1 MIAGRRA
8 ALLIGISAVVGAAI
22 ADATTLFPIPDTE
35 LRDRSRVIV
44 EGVVLRVET
53 RLSRRGLP
61 ETQTTIRADRVFK
74 GRLTGPLVVRDLGGE
89 LSDGSGLEIFG
100 RPDYRVGRRVLVFAT
115 PHPDGEYQT
124 AEFTLGKFE
133 VWRDGRG
140 RRYLVRDLLTRS
152 SDGVRYL
159 ESPGS
164 SRPALDTVRDY
175 VGFVRM
181 LLPGVRRALPGAA
194 MWPGAGLQPEVEST
208 VGSVRPL
215 WSQWS
220 SNVLYRW
227 SNGATA
233 SWVQSSTPSLIPG
246 GGYAET
252 RAAIAEWT
260 NHPTS
265 TINYSDGGIAS
276 SGTNF
281 IELSAQDTCG
291 AIGPFCGNGVI
302 GCGGPFYSGSHV
314 WRGETYR
321 TVTSGHVEV
330 RALTS
335 SDCVS
340 SGTFAATVTHE
351 LGHTLGFGHSDTG
364 FTSSHDVCR
373 GDEDPAQM
381 RSIVQSR
388 GTALGTDDSDAAR
401 WAYGD
406 AGNSCSEVP
415 TVTATSTKPPTPTP
429 PFPTA
434 TRTPTRTPTLP
445 PPTATQTPTPTPTR
459 TPTPVPPTFTRTPTP
474 TATPTLAP
482 PTPTATG
489 APPTATP
496 TGTPTMTPPLPTA
509 TPTATPTVTAPLPTA
524 TPSPTSG
531 APAPTSTPTRT
542 FTPGAPTVTPT
553 VTPTPGLPGG
563 ARFYS
568 LAPCRLV
575 DTRNAVGSRGGP
587 ALSAGAIRVFGLG
600 GACGLPATARAAAF
614 NITVTS
620 PASDGYLSAYPF
632 GDSLP
637 VASTINFRAGQ
648 TRANDAVLGLGVAG
662 NLSVFCGMPSGEV
675 HLVVDVTGYFE

>member
-8 ALLIGISAVVGAAI
+8 ALLLGISAVLGAAI
-22 ADATTLFPIPDTE
+22 ADATTLFPMPDTE

-89 LSDGSGLEIFG
+89 LPDGSGLEIFG

-133 VWRDGRG
+133 VWRDERG
-140 RRYLVRDLLTRS
+140 RRYLARDLLTRS
-152 SDGVRYL
+152 LQGVRYL
-159 ESPGS
+159 QSPGHPV
-164 SRPALDTVRDY
+164 PAFDTLRGY
-175 VGFVRM
+175 VAFVRM
-181 LLPGVRRALPGAA
+181 LLPGLRRELPETAVT
-194 MWPGAGLQPEVEST
+194 PGAGLQPEVESAD
-208 VGSVRPL
+208 GSVRPL

-220 SNVLYRW
+220 SSVLYRW

-233 SWVQSSTPSLIPG
+233 SWVESSTPSLIPG
-246 GGYAET
+246 GGYAEA

-330 RALTS
+330 RALTAS
-335 SDCVS
+335 TCVS
-340 SGTFAATVTHE
+340 SGTFAATLTHE

-364 FTSSHDVCR
+364 YTSSHDVCR
-373 GDEDPAQM
+373 GDEEPAQM

-388 GTALGTDDSDAAR
+388 GTSLGTDDSDAAR
-401 WAYGD
+401 WVYGD
-406 AGNSCSEVP
+406 AGNSCSGEP
-415 TVTATSTKPPTPTP
+415 TATVTSTKPPTATP
-429 PFPTA
+429 PLPTA

-445 PPTATQTPTPTPTR
+445 PPTATRTSTPTPTR

-474 TATPTLAP
+474 TSTPTLAA

-496 TGTPTMTPPLPTA
+496 TPTMTPPLPTA
-509 TPTATPTVTAPLPTA
+509 TFTTTPTVTASLPTA
-524 TPSPTSG
+524 TPSPTPG
-531 APAPTSTPTRT
+531 TPAATSTPTRT
-542 FTPGAPTVTPT
+542 FTPAPPTVTPT
-553 VTPTPGLPGG
+553 VTSTPGPPAG

-575 DTRNAVGSRGGP
+575 DTRNAVGPRGGP

-600 GACGLPATARAAAF
+600 GVCGLPTTARAAAF

-620 PASDGYLSAYPF
+620 PASDGYVTAYPF

-648 TRANDAVLGLGVAG
+648 TRANNAVLALGVAG
-662 NLSVFCGMPSGEV
+662 NLSVFCGMPSGSV
-675 HLVVDVTGYFE
+675 DFVLDVTGYFE